1 MDCVECAIEPPGFAA
16 TQFLFIKSR
25 LEVVMRTLELAG
37 VPVPVIG
44 QGTWRMGEDPQQRTR
59 EIAALRTGIELGM
72 TLIDTAEMYAEGGA
86 EEVVG
91 EAIAG
96 VRDQVFLVSKV
107 YPHNASHRGI
117 PQACERSL
125 RRLGTDYIDLYLLHW
140 RGQFPL
146 EETVEAFERL
156 REDGKIGRWGVSN
169 FDVADLH
176 ELASD
181 ACATNQVLYNLEER
195 GIEFD
200 LLPWCQQQRMPLM
213 AYCPIAQAGS
223 LLVEPTLKQIAA
235 RHNVTAA
242 QVSLAWLLSQDGV
255 IAIPKAVHPEHVRLN
270 AAAGELKL
278 DAEDLQAL
286 DRAFRAPTRKHRLA
300 MV

>member
-1 MDCVECAIEPPGFAA
+1 
-16 TQFLFIKSR
+16 
-25 LEVVMRTLELAG
+25 MRTLELAG

-44 QGTWRMGEDPQQRTR
+44 QGTWRMGEDRHQRRR
-59 EIAALRTGIELGM
+59 EIDALRTGIDLGM

-91 EAIAG
+91 HAVTG
-96 VRDQVFLVSKV
+96 VRDLVFLVSKV
-107 YPHNASHRGI
+107 YPHNASRRGI

-140 RGQFPL
+140 RGQYPL

-169 FDVADLH
+169 FDVADMG
-176 ELASD
+176 ELPST
-181 ACATNQVLYNLEER
+181 ACATNQVLYNLEEC

-213 AYCPIAQAGS
+213 AYCPIAQAGN
-223 LLVEPTLKQIAA
+223 LLAEPTLKAIAT
-235 RHNVTAA
+235 RHRVTPA
-242 QVSLAWLLSQDGV
+242 QVSLAWLLSQEGV
-255 IAIPKAVHPEHVRLN
+255 IAIPKAVRPEHVRLN
-270 AAAGELKL
+270 AAAGALQL
-278 DAEDLQAL
+278 DPADFQAL
-286 DRAFRAPTRKHRLA
+286 DQAFAAPTRKQRLA